1 MLNLPGGVTGVGKA
15 WIATGWRAARV
26 TDQDDP
32 WAVLGASVIPEPGAV
47 SAWSGIG
54 EIPGTAGGFPGGIGL
69 TGDGGP
75 ANPGAFNRV
84 WINAQISSGKK
95 IVDIGQKLNSPFH
108 QLEKRPSMDTLDIRR
123 TYKRMGAYGQLILCA
138 GSNCDK

>member
-47 SAWSGIG
+47 SAGSGIG

-75 ANPGAFNRV
+75 VNPGAFNRD

-95 IVDIGQKLNSPFH
+95 ITDIGQELNSPFH
-108 QLEKRPSMDTLDIRR
+108 QLEKKAVDGYPGYSQDIQENGGLRTVDTLRR
-123 TYKRMGAYGQLILCA
+123 EQL
-138 GSNCDK
+138 